1 MLYDIKMFNDELRNI
16 QSMINVHGNVD
27 DFEAIKEIVELAE
40 GIQKRFEER
49 VAKEWQEEHGEPYF
63 DED

>member
-1 MLYDIKMFNDELRNI
+1 MLYDIKVANDELRNI

-27 DFEAIKEIVELAE
+27 DFEAIEQIVELMG

-49 VAKEWQEEHGEPYF
+49 VAKEWEEEHGEPYF